1 MLARQ
6 DDVRRTTVGV
16 FQATTQFVDD
26 VIDELQ
32 DLLDDLVMSVRTCE
46 IDSYTC
52 NDGSSCTDT

>member
-46 IDSYTC
+46 IDS
-52 NDGSSCTDT
+52 